1 MSDSCILR
9 VSPQQQEQTGNSLGF
24 FVAIISIPSTFTQIS
39 SSSDPISKT
48 GELCGLHTRGV
59 HTVVICLLIG
69 FIYAFFSYFS
79 PVYTGSSWQHFSSP
93 LRILTPIF
101 LHCLTFDTSP
111 AECEKTVSSFSSRS
125 SSI

>member
-24 FVAIISIPSTFTQIS
+24 FVAIISTPSTFTQIS

-69 FIYAFFSYFS
+69 FIYAFFHTFHQYI
-79 PVYTGSSWQHFSSP
+79 PEVLGSIYHLPYEFYQ
-93 LRILTPIF
+93 
-101 LHCLTFDTSP
+101 
-111 AECEKTVSSFSSRS
+111 KMK
-125 SSI
+125 